1 MESII
6 LYSNDDEFF
15 TSNENEKLSIINQ
28 KIKNILSLWIK
39 KVYNF
44 TLKTNKKRKEVF
56 SKYKQLYKITME
68 QNEKL
73 LNKLKLPLKINEPLK
88 IKKKSL

>member
-1 MESII
+1 MDKNKMTKSFTDIKKWSGISSSII

-28 KIKNILSLWIK
+28 KIKNILRLWIK

-44 TLKTNKKRKEVF
+44 TLKTNTKWKEVF
-56 SKYKQLYKITME
+56 S
-68 QNEKL
+68 
-73 LNKLKLPLKINEPLK
+73 
-88 IKKKSL
+88 